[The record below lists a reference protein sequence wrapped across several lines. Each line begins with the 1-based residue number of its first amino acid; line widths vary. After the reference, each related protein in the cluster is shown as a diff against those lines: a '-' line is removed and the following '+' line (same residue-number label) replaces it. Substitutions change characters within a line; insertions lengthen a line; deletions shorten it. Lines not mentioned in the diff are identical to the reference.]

1 LLTFADMTAVRKL
14 TAISENSA
22 ILYGFSEVHFHD
34 IYQIE
39 AKTDKRA
46 AEISKELMRLPAWA
60 SWLFKLRNAVV
71 GVFGLKAGKSDV
83 AFPIISQTDN
93 EVVSGLGDTHLDF
106 RASILKD
113 PTAGTISLTTVV
125 HFNNIWGR
133 VYFLPVKPFHKI
145 IMRSLLKRYLKNNR

>member
-1 LLTFADMTAVRKL
+1 MKTVTKL
-14 TAISENSA
+14 TAIPENSA
-22 ILYGFSEVHFHD
+22 VLDGFGEVHIHD
-34 IYQIE
+34 TYQIV
-39 AKTDKRA
+39 AKTDKSV
-46 AEISKELMRLPAWA
+46 AEISKELMQLPAWV
-60 SWLFKLRNAVV
+60 SWLFKLRNAIV

-113 PTAGTISLTTVV
+113 PTASTISLTTVV
-125 HFNNIWGR
+125 HFNNVWGR

-145 IMRSLLKRYLKNNR
+145 IMRSLLGMYMKNSR

>member
-1 LLTFADMTAVRKL
+1 MKVVRKL
-14 TAISENSA
+14 TAIPEYSA
-22 ILYGFSEVHFHD
+22 VLDGFGEVHFHD
-34 IYQIE
+34 TYQIST
-39 AKTDKRA
+39 KTDKNA

-60 SWLFKLRNAVV
+60 SWLFKLRNAIV

-83 AFPIISQTDN
+83 AFPIISQTET

-113 PTAGTISLTTVV
+113 PAAGTISLSTVV

-133 VYFLPVKPFHKI
+133 VYFLPVKPFHKM
-145 IMRSLLKRYLKNNR
+145 IMRSLLKRYLKHSR